1 MIFRMMTCVPT
12 ATYGKVA
19 KQLNTRALST
29 YGVEAVDKLKLALE
43 EYRMTK

>member
-1 MIFRMMTCVPT
+1 MISIPSS
-12 ATYGKVA
+12 TYSKVT
-19 KQLNTRALST
+19 KQLNTRAIST